1 MMQRCASGA
10 VNCWPDTTTRTTGV
24 ERKRMKIQKKRL
36 VQMIPGMTPAHLN
49 IKPVQVDAVIT
60 ALLAILA
67 AHKTSRVL
75 EFMEGEEKKRCDKLG
90 E

>member
-1 MMQRCASGA
+1 
-10 VNCWPDTTTRTTGV
+10 
-24 ERKRMKIQKKRL
+24 
-36 VQMIPGMTPAHLN
+36 MTPAHLN